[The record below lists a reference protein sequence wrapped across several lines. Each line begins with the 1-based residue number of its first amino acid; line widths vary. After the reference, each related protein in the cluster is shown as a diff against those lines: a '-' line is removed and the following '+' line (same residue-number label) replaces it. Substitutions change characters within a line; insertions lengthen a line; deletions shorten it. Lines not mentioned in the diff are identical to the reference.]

1 MFSFARPRP
10 ADPDADGRYDEFRRC
25 VGDLIGNETVLSMR
39 EFMQHGDITC
49 LEHCLQVAYCSYL
62 ACRLLRLDYRS
73 AARGALL
80 HDLFLYDWHG
90 PNPYRG
96 LHAFNHPL
104 VALRNASGQFTLTA
118 RESDIIRKHMWPLTP
133 AFPRYRESLIVSLA
147 DKYCAVRE
155 TIGPP
160 FRRHLDG
167 RAGGG
172 GSGRNG

>member
-1 MFSFARPRP
+1 MSSFARSQPDFP
-10 ADPDADGRYDEFRRC
+10 AADGRDDEFRRC
-25 VGDLIGNETVLSMR
+25 IGDLMKNETVLSMR
-39 EFMQHGDITC
+39 KFTQHGEITC
-49 LEHCLQVAYCSYL
+49 LEHCLQVAYCSYR

-80 HDLFLYDWHG
+80 HDLFLYDWHQ
-90 PNPYRG
+90 PNPYHG
-96 LHAFNHPL
+96 LHAFNHPR
-104 VALRNASGQFTLTA
+104 VALRNASVQFSLTP

-160 FRRHLDG
+160 VRRLDG
-167 RAGGG
+167 R
-172 GSGRNG
+172 